1 MGRMAVIK
9 HQSKRGRPS
18 VGERFAHT
26 AYLRRTEADTVK
38 EICALTGLSRT
49 ALLEQLISD
58 GLGRIDL
65 MELRD
70 RHGHPLLFQRT
81 G

>member
-1 MGRMAVIK
+1 MASMVVIR
-9 HQSKRGRPS
+9 HQRKRGRPS
-18 VGERFAHT
+18 VGERFAAT
-26 AYLRRTEADTVK
+26 AYLREPEAETIK

-49 ALLEQLISD
+49 ALLEQLICDS
-58 GLGRIDL
+58 LNRIDL
-65 MELRD
+65 VDLRD